1 MRLAGAFEERYDR
14 DVNAPSS
21 SIHEFIQRPVSSDQ
35 VPGKRGVASPNPGVR
50 QITAITTLL
59 HEKHQKK
66 SK

>member
-35 VPGKRGVASPNPGVR
+35 VPGKRGVASPNPGV
-50 QITAITTLL
+50 
-59 HEKHQKK
+59 K
-66 SK
+66 SQQ